1 MQHLSEQQEILHILT
16 IAVRGIILACIRN
29 LNRCEILIFSIA
41 FRYITFQKRSKFY
54 CYFIGKL
61 KSATR
66 NETKVTLRLSFNFT
80 HKLSQTNRH
89 VCSRCKALMNHSSA
103 QIELSRTKM
112 YKILQSGWFLRKL
125 LGPLMKVGLP
135 IMKNVLTLLPISVL
149 PGVNTTGK
157 SAAAAADTGTLYK
170 NYQLG
175 NISINHFK
183 WGNDWYYE
191 NRYISWKLWLTD
203 KRCYLDNWKWN
214 EKTKRRILWY
224 CML

>member
-1 MQHLSEQQEILHILT
+1 MQSHWIHKEITL
-16 IAVRGIILACIRN
+16 
-29 LNRCEILIFSIA
+29 
-41 FRYITFQKRSKFY
+41 
-54 CYFIGKL
+54 
-61 KSATR
+61 
-66 NETKVTLRLSFNFT
+66 TLRLSFNLP
-80 HKLSQTNRH
+80 HKLPQTNRQ
-89 VCSRCKALMNHSSA
+89 VCSHCKALMNHSSA

-112 YKILQSGWFLRKL
+112 YKILQSGWFLCKL

>member
-1 MQHLSEQQEILHILT
+1 MGSFEKWLLVKEIIPQMIVQKINQISKKTKCQFSYLSKQQEIMHIV
-16 IAVRGIILACIRN
+16 VRGIILACIRN

-103 QIELSRTKM
+103 QIELSRTKN
-112 YKILQSGWFLRKL
+112 YKILQSG
-125 LGPLMKVGLP
+125 
-135 IMKNVLTLLPISVL
+135 
-149 PGVNTTGK
+149 
-157 SAAAAADTGTLYK
+157 
-170 NYQLG
+170 
-175 NISINHFK
+175 
-183 WGNDWYYE
+183 
-191 NRYISWKLWLTD
+191 
-203 KRCYLDNWKWN
+203 
-214 EKTKRRILWY
+214 
-224 CML
+224 

>member
-112 YKILQSGWFLRKL
+112 YKILQSG
-125 LGPLMKVGLP
+125 
-135 IMKNVLTLLPISVL
+135 
-149 PGVNTTGK
+149 
-157 SAAAAADTGTLYK
+157 
-170 NYQLG
+170 
-175 NISINHFK
+175 
-183 WGNDWYYE
+183 
-191 NRYISWKLWLTD
+191 
-203 KRCYLDNWKWN
+203 
-214 EKTKRRILWY
+214 
-224 CML
+224 